1 MKKEFYKKKYADSF
15 YSVSDILKVESD
27 SKTEIDALLV
37 VISIAKSISFIK
49 MFKPKQN
56 LILSSAEITDWMLHQ
71 GTKVSRVGA
80 TTVKLWLENNMS
92 SNFLIINLDL

>member
-1 MKKEFYKKKYADSF
+1 MKKDFYKKKYADSF

-27 SKTEIDALLV
+27 SKTEIDARLV

-56 LILSSAEITDWMLHQ
+56 LILSSAEITD
-71 GTKVSRVGA
+71 
-80 TTVKLWLENNMS
+80 
-92 SNFLIINLDL
+92 